1 MYQGNRKSRERI
13 WRWPRCSCC
22 RRSPP
27 PRPVPAPAFQLS
39 GRGGKTID
47 LSQFKGQVVM
57 INFWATWCG
66 PCRQEMPLLEDIY
79 KKYKPMGF
87 TMLGVNVE
95 PKTGDPEGW
104 LSKLPKPV
112 TFPVAFDVDSKVSKL
127 YKVAGMPT
135 HGVHRPQGQRA
146 RSPQGLQ
153 ARRRGLLSHAD
164 PVDVEGIG
172 EEIMRIRGLL
182 VVSWPSP
189 SSVGGLQLDRAVGE
203 AVRSRESRR
212 SDHVVHARADLAGV
226 PRSRV
231 RIARRIARR
240 HRRRRRRLRL

>member
-1 MYQGNRKSRERI
+1 MSARTVKGIAKGLALAAAFVLPAFAASSSN
-13 WRWPRCSCC
+13 
-22 RRSPP
+22 
-27 PRPVPAPAFQLS
+27 PAPAFQLS

-57 INFWATWCG
+57 INFWATWCV
-66 PCRQEMPLLEDIY
+66 PCRTEMPLLEDIY

-135 HGVHRPQGQRA
+135 TVFIDRKGNVREVHKGYKPGDEDYYLTQI
-146 RSPQGLQ
+146 RSMLK
-153 ARRRGLLSHAD
+153 
-164 PVDVEGIG
+164 E
-172 EEIMRIRGLL
+172 
-182 VVSWPSP
+182 
-189 SSVGGLQLDRAVGE
+189 
-203 AVRSRESRR
+203 
-212 SDHVVHARADLAGV
+212 
-226 PRSRV
+226 
-231 RIARRIARR
+231 
-240 HRRRRRRLRL
+240 